1 MSNIIDIA
9 RTAIGVYRTALGVTG
24 ENIANVNTEGYRR
37 RSIDLAQV
45 GGAQTSPTTL
55 ATGGQGVEVKDIRRA
70 FDQLLADRL
79 RSASGDVESATA
91 HLDATKAL
99 EALMLPGTGGIDASL
114 EEFFSGLGKL
124 ASAPS
129 DTSLRRVVMES
140 GQALASAFADIGAG
154 MKRLQTQTLQDADE
168 QASLLTADLQS
179 LALLQNRFAKN
190 AGTIGALNPL
200 QDERDRLLRS
210 IGDRV
215 GMMVDYDRFGRV
227 QVSLGTQPGGAVL
240 MDFEGNTTTVK
251 ASGDDRLA
259 LTIVRDGEERT
270 VRLFSSGQL
279 GGLSQAYG
287 AIVTATE
294 ELDALA
300 GKMAAET
307 NAVHRSAVD
316 LTGSPGGDLFALE
329 GWDVAPYPANQG
341 SMNLRITPTGEAPG
355 QVTLVRDGTAGL
367 WRAQDAA
374 GLEIGTG
381 TDLIVLPGLTVE
393 LEGTASTGDRI
404 TLTPQRGRAV
414 DMRFVPTDTGQI
426 AAALSTLTAPAP
438 GNQGAATARMGI
450 TIVAPPD
457 LPKLDAVLQ
466 SAGTGASAVSLLSA
480 GVVGYVPAGTTSVT
494 LASLGAQATAEVSV
508 PVSAVAG
515 LSSLSVTLEG
525 GAVSFDLTPRP
536 TGWGMAE
543 IADALNAGTLT
554 TAAGDTLASLG
565 LAAAGRDGVL
575 SLSRNQGDI
584 AAVSL
589 DGTAGLVTPASAQG
603 GTFQIFTREG
613 RQIAGSRLSAADVAN
628 LMTQSNGFL
637 PGASYRPD
645 YLNAADGMAY
655 RGLTLD
661 ATQPAGWQALTLDSH
676 APVTWS
682 GTIEAPAN
690 PALPVTLETG
700 VGLPVTLTLPEGASA
715 RRFADIASAA
725 VPGLRA
731 TAETALALQAPAA
744 GTVSFRIEG
753 DNATPL
759 LVKVEVA
766 DGRLDALALA
776 INGLSQATGITAE
789 LSPGGERVILRH
801 PEGGDIRLTDFAHSA
816 GAAMALNRVD
826 TQGQPFG
833 TPITLG
839 AGADALR
846 VSGRVTLAQ
855 DSALSATLGSTRI
868 DSQPDPLIGGLI
880 GREIA
885 AAGAEQRL
893 TFRLDPAFDATGRD
907 GDAPAALAGP
917 TRYGLTLAGRNVTL
931 DTAVSGASS
940 AADVATGLAALLREG
955 MPVASMTGA
964 AVASLPADGTSTVIR
979 VDGQDYVL
987 KMQGGAVAVT
997 GPEEGRVTASFG
1009 TDNRLRIA
1017 VQGGSS
1023 DATGITLPVAAGNV
1037 AAFGLSSAQG
1047 PRSLLTGQVPTALPA
1062 SFAVQIGDTQHSITL
1077 GAGPA
1082 VTLPA
1087 GFPGTA
1093 SITDGALQFD
1103 IPASAGALRV
1113 IPSAGATAAGFAS
1126 LGATL
1131 TVRDGTLTARS
1142 LDGSAL
1148 DIGISAASTIGQR
1161 VTLSDLPPEDL
1172 IVIMTGSGTLRMAGS
1187 LTAGEVSRTP
1197 AAVEL
1202 RVVDAASRQVE
1213 LFDRA
1218 TGHSIG
1224 TRVLDASGG
1233 AVVGGLA
1240 VSLTGTPRTGDGF
1253 RLTPNLDGGGDGRAI
1268 DSLLE
1273 LRFRNPTTGAGGFAE
1288 VLSGFIGDIGTR
1300 TAAAGRRVSATEAI
1314 LDTTE
1319 RADAAQGAVDLD
1331 TEAARLLELQQSYQ
1345 ASAQIMTV
1353 AKDLFETLLRAL

>member
-1 MSNIIDIA
+1 MSNIVDIA

-37 RSIDLAQV
+37 RSVDLAQI
-45 GGAQTSPTTL
+45 GGAQTSPVTL

-79 RSASGDVESATA
+79 RTASGDVESATA
-91 HLDATKAL
+91 HLEATKAL

-140 GQALASAFADIGAG
+140 GQALAAAFADIGAG
-154 MKRLQTQTLQDADE
+154 MKRLQTQTLQDASM
-168 QASLLTADLQS
+168 QADLLTADLQS

-215 GMMVDYDRFGRV
+215 GMMVEYDRFGRA
-227 QVSLGTQPGGAVL
+227 QVSLGSQPGGAVL

-259 LTIVRDGEERT
+259 LTITRGGQERT
-270 VRLFSSGQL
+270 VRLFASGSL

-329 GWDVAPYPANQG
+329 GWDITPYPANQG
-341 SMNLRITPTGEAPG
+341 SMNLRITPTGAAAGP
-355 QVTLVRDGTAGL
+355 VTLVRDGAAGL
-367 WRAQDAA
+367 WRAQDAGGA
-374 GLEIGTG
+374 EIGTG
-381 TDLIVLPGLTVE
+381 TNMIVLPGLTVE
-393 LEGTASTGDRI
+393 LEGTATEGDRI
-404 TLTPQRGRAV
+404 TLTPERGRAV
-414 DMRFVPTDTGQI
+414 DMRFVPTEPGQI

-450 TIVAPPD
+450 TIVAPPA
-457 LPKLDAVLQ
+457 LPKLDEVLQ
-466 SAGTGASAVSLLSA
+466 GAGTGASAVSLLSA
-480 GVVGYVPAGTTSVT
+480 GVVGYVPAGTKSVT
-494 LASLGAQATAEVSV
+494 LASMGAQSTAEVSV
-508 PVSAVAG
+508 PVAAVAG
-515 LSSLSVTLEG
+515 LSSLSVTLDG
-525 GAVSFDLTPRP
+525 GAVAFNLTPRP
-536 TGWGMAE
+536 AAWGMAE
-543 IADALNAGTLT
+543 IANALNAGSLT
-554 TAAGDTLASLG
+554 STAGDSLASLG

-575 SLSRNQGDI
+575 TLSRNQGDI
-584 AAVSL
+584 TAASL
-589 DGTAGLVTPASAQG
+589 DGTAGIVTPAAAQG

-613 RQIAGSRLSAADVAN
+613 RQIAGSRLAAADIAN
-628 LMTQSNGFL
+628 LMTEANGFL
-637 PGASYRPD
+637 PGATYRPD
-645 YLNAADGMAY
+645 YLNAADGTAY
-655 RGLTLD
+655 RGLSLD
-661 ATQPAGWQALTLDSH
+661 AVQPAGWQALTLDSH

-682 GTIEAPAN
+682 GIIEAPAN

-715 RRFADIASAA
+715 RRLAEIASTA

-744 GTVSFRIEG
+744 GTVSFQIEG

-759 LVKVEVA
+759 QVEVEVA

-776 INGLSQATGITAE
+776 INGLTRATGVKAE
-789 LSPGGERVILRH
+789 LSPNGDRVILRH
-801 PEGGDIRLTDFAHSA
+801 AGGADIRLTGFSHSA
-816 GAAMALNRVD
+816 GAAMTLNPVD
-826 TQGQPFG
+826 AQDQPLG
-833 TPITLG
+833 AAITLG
-839 AGADALR
+839 AGADGLR

-855 DSALSATLGSTRI
+855 DKALSATMAGIRT
-868 DSQPDPLIGGLI
+868 DSAADPRIGGLVT
-880 GREIA
+880 REVA
-885 AAGAEQRL
+885 LAGAEQRL
-893 TFRLDPAFDATGRD
+893 TFRLDPTFDSTGTD
-907 GDAPAALAGP
+907 AAPAALAGP
-917 TRYGLTLAGRNVTL
+917 TRYGLTLAGRSVTL
-931 DTAVSGASS
+931 DTAVSGAAS
-940 AADVATGLAALLREG
+940 AADVATGLAALLRDG

-964 AVASLPADGTSTVIR
+964 AVAALPADGASTVIR

-987 KMQGGAVAVT
+987 KMQGGTVAVS
-997 GPEEGRVTASFG
+997 GPEDGRVTASFG
-1009 TDNRLRIA
+1009 ADNRLRIA

-1023 DATGITLPVAAGNV
+1023 DATGIALPVAAGNA
-1037 AAFGLSSAQG
+1037 AAFGLAPAQG
-1047 PRSLLTGQVPTALPA
+1047 PRSLLTGQVPTTLPA
-1062 SFAVQIGDTQHSITL
+1062 SFAVRIGETQHSITL

-1093 SITDGALQFD
+1093 SITGGALQFD

-1131 TVRDGTLTARS
+1131 TVNGGTLTARS

-1148 DIGISAASTIGQR
+1148 DIGMTASSVVGQR
-1161 VTLSDLPPEDL
+1161 LTLTDLPPEDL
-1172 IVIMTGSGTLRMAGS
+1172 IVIMTGSGSLRMAGS
-1187 LTAGEVSRTP
+1187 MEAGEVSRTP

-1213 LFDRA
+1213 LIDSA

-1288 VLSGFIGDIGTR
+1288 VLSGFISDIGTR

-1353 AKDLFETLLRAL
+1353 AKDLFETLLRSL

>member
-1 MSNIIDIA
+1 MSNIVDIA

-37 RSIDLAQV
+37 RSVELTQI
-45 GGAQTSPTTL
+45 GGAQTSPVTL

-79 RSASGDVESATA
+79 RTASGDVESATA

-124 ASAPS
+124 ASAPA

-140 GQALASAFADIGAG
+140 GQSLASAFADIGAG
-154 MKRLQTQTLQDADE
+154 MKRLQTQTLQDASM
-168 QASLLTADLQS
+168 QADLLTADLQS

-215 GMMVDYDRFGRV
+215 GMMVEYDRFGRA
-227 QVSLGTQPGGAVL
+227 QVSLGNQPGGAVL
-240 MDFEGNTTTVK
+240 MDFEGNATTVK
-251 ASGDDRLA
+251 ASGDDRLG
-259 LTIVRDGEERT
+259 LTITRGGHERV
-270 VRLFSSGQL
+270 VRLFSSGTL

-316 LTGSPGGDLFALE
+316 LTGSPGGDLFVLE
-329 GWDVAPYPANQG
+329 GWDITPYPANQG
-341 SMNLRITPTGEAPG
+341 SMNLRITPTGGAAGP
-355 QVTLVRDGTAGL
+355 VTLVRDAAAGL
-367 WRAQDAA
+367 WRAQDAGGA
-374 GLEIGTG
+374 EIGTG
-381 TDLIVLPGLTVE
+381 TNMIVLPGLTVE
-393 LEGTASTGDRI
+393 LEGTASDGDRI

-414 DMRFVPTDTGQI
+414 DMRFVPTEPGQI

-450 TIVAPPD
+450 TIVAPPA
-457 LPKLDAVLQ
+457 LPKLDEVLQ
-466 SAGTGASAVSLLSA
+466 GAGTGASAVSLLSA

-494 LASLGAQATAEVSV
+494 LASLGAQSTAEVSV
-508 PVSAVAG
+508 PVAAVSG
-515 LSSLSVTLEG
+515 LSTLSVTLDG
-525 GAVSFDLTPRP
+525 GAVAFNLTPRP
-536 TGWGMAE
+536 AGWGMAE
-543 IADALNAGTLT
+543 IAAALNAGSLT
-554 TAAGDTLASLG
+554 TAAGDSLASLG

-575 SLSRNQGDI
+575 TLSRNQGDI
-584 AAVSL
+584 TAASL
-589 DGTAGLVTPASAQG
+589 DGTAGIVTPAAAQG

-613 RQIAGSRLSAADVAN
+613 RQIAGSRLGAADIAN
-628 LMTQSNGFL
+628 LLTEANGFL

-645 YLNAADGMAY
+645 YLNAADGPAY
-655 RGLTLD
+655 RGLSLD
-661 ATQPAGWQALTLDSH
+661 AVQPAGWQALTLDSH

-682 GTIEAPAN
+682 GTVEAAAN

-700 VGLPVTLTLPEGASA
+700 VGLPVSLTLPEGASA
-715 RRFADIASAA
+715 RRLAEIASAA

-744 GTVSFRIEG
+744 GTVTFQIEG

-759 LVKVEVA
+759 QVQVEVA

-776 INGLSQATGITAE
+776 INGLTRATGVKAE
-789 LSPGGERVILRH
+789 LAPNGDRVILRH
-801 PEGGDIRLTDFAHSA
+801 AGGADIRLTGFTHSA
-816 GAAMALNRVD
+816 GAAMTLNRVD
-826 TQGQPFG
+826 AQDQPLG
-833 TPITLG
+833 AAITLG
-839 AGADALR
+839 AGADGLR

-855 DSALSATLGSTRI
+855 DTALSATMSGIRT
-868 DSQPDPLIGGLI
+868 DSAADPLIGGLVA
-880 GREIA
+880 REVA
-885 AAGAEQRL
+885 LAGAEQRL
-893 TFRLDPAFDATGRD
+893 AFRFDAAFDGTGTD
-907 GDAPAALAGP
+907 DAPAALAGP
-917 TRYGLTLAGRNVTL
+917 TRYGLTLAGRSVTL
-931 DTAVSGASS
+931 DTAVSGAAS
-940 AADVATGLAALLREG
+940 AADVATGLAALLRDG

-964 AVASLPADGTSTVIR
+964 TVASLPANGASTVIR

-987 KMQGGAVAVT
+987 KMQGGAVAVS
-997 GPEEGRVTASFG
+997 GPEDGRVTASFG
-1009 TDNRLRIA
+1009 ADNRLRIA

-1023 DATGITLPVAAGNV
+1023 DATGITLPVAAGNA
-1037 AAFGLSSAQG
+1037 AAFGLSSAQA
-1047 PRSLLTGQVPTALPA
+1047 PRSLLTGQVPTTLPA
-1062 SFAVQIGDTQHSITL
+1062 SFAVRIGEIQHNITL

-1093 SITDGALQFD
+1093 SITGGALQFD

-1113 IPSAGATAAGFAS
+1113 IPSAGASAAGFAS

-1131 TVRDGTLTARS
+1131 TVNDGMLTARS

-1148 DIGISAASTIGQR
+1148 DIGITASSTVGQR
-1161 VTLSDLPPEDL
+1161 LTLSDLPPEDL
-1172 IVIMTGSGTLRMAGS
+1172 IVIMTGSGSLRMAGS
-1187 LTAGEVSRTP
+1187 LTAGEISRTP

-1213 LFDRA
+1213 LIDTA